1 MVIRRPHRSVGMDRS
16 ATDLSV
22 LIKHFEIHNRTEGKS
37 PHTVTWYN
45 LTLDLLRRWL
55 VGENRPTDIGSI
67 GEMDI
72 REFILYYQNR
82 PGIKS
87 EKVSSHSV
95 ESKVRGLRAFF
106 AWLAEKGY
114 TEENELANL
123 RPPRTSELV
132 IEPLTEEEIDKVL
145 TAINP
150 NTLLGARNTSL
161 ISLILDS
168 GLRRAEVAGLK
179 EYDVHLEDRY
189 VKVFG
194 KGSKERLVSFG
205 VNCQRALLHYYHHY
219 RVQPVN
225 PSIDTFFLAIDG
237 FPLKPAGIK
246 SMMRRLGKTSG
257 VERLHPHLL
266 RHTYATMFLLNGGD
280 VFLLQQ
286 NLGHTSLEIVRR
298 YIHVA
303 SRLAVVRSQNFSP
316 LDRMNVKD
324 SRRFRHSFD
333 RSNGIAGR
341 IYPNSGSRRKSKSR
355 SRKRGQ

>member
-1 MVIRRPHRSVGMDRS
+1 MDRS

-45 LTLDLLRRWL
+45 LTLDLLRQWL

-194 KGSKERLVSFG
+194 KGSKERLV
-205 VNCQRALLHYYHHY
+205 VQHH
-219 RVQPVN
+219 
-225 PSIDTFFLAIDG
+225 
-237 FPLKPAGIK
+237 
-246 SMMRRLGKTSG
+246 
-257 VERLHPHLL
+257 
-266 RHTYATMFLLNGGD
+266 
-280 VFLLQQ
+280 
-286 NLGHTSLEIVRR
+286 
-298 YIHVA
+298 
-303 SRLAVVRSQNFSP
+303 
-316 LDRMNVKD
+316 
-324 SRRFRHSFD
+324 
-333 RSNGIAGR
+333 
-341 IYPNSGSRRKSKSR
+341 
-355 SRKRGQ
+355 

>member
-1 MVIRRPHRSVGMDRS
+1 M
-16 ATDLSV
+16 
-22 LIKHFEIHNRTEGKS
+22 
-37 PHTVTWYN
+37 
-45 LTLDLLRRWL
+45 
-55 VGENRPTDIGSI
+55 
-67 GEMDI
+67 
-72 REFILYYQNR
+72 
-82 PGIKS
+82 
-87 EKVSSHSV
+87 
-95 ESKVRGLRAFF
+95 RGLRAFF
-106 AWLAEKGY
+106 AKQKEKGY